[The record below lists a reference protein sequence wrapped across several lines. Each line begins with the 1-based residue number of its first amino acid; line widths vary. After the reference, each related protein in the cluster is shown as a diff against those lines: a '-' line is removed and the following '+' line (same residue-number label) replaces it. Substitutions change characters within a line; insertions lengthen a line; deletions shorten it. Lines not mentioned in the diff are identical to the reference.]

1 MKRFLLNLSTT
12 AFVVLMTMGALDMLE
27 KQNYIIAGVF
37 LFLAF
42 WFPARDELDELF
54 KRRFGVGTD
63 AEADSNIGNEVG
75 SQEKT
80 R

>member
-1 MKRFLLNLSTT
+1 MKRLFLNFSTT
-12 AFVVLMTMGALDMLE
+12 AFVLLMTMGALDMLD

-42 WFPARDELDELF
+42 CFPARDELGAIF

-63 AEADSNIGNEVG
+63 AEADSNIGHEGG
-75 SQEKT
+75 SQEKV